1 MTNASAPADAKLSS
15 KASCA
20 SLCMFVIRRG
30 MFLLSLTATC
40 QVYTVSLKAGL
51 YTYNGFARGALDP
64 PDGDATQ
71 ADTGI
76 MRVARQAPT
85 AVTGRLVEELKAEG
99 EKEREYE
106 FNKGLAVAKQLQV
119 GRFVSKIDG
128 DGPVF
133 AGPFGGCA
141 SHPPGNTPGAAVH
154 TGGAP

>member
-1 MTNASAPADAKLSS
+1 MSIACYALH
-15 KASCA
+15 
-20 SLCMFVIRRG
+20 IRHPRAHI
-30 MFLLSLTATC
+30 LPSLTATC
-40 QVYTVSLKAGL
+40 QVCTVALKAGL
-51 YTYNGFARGALDP
+51 STYNGFARGALDP

-99 EKEREYE
+99 EEEHE
-106 FNKGLAVAKQLQV
+106 HAFNKGLPVAKQLHV

-141 SHPPGNTPGAAVH
+141 HVSPLCHRVLYADETQWREHVEIASPS
-154 TGGAP
+154 

>member
-1 MTNASAPADAKLSS
+1 
-15 KASCA
+15 
-20 SLCMFVIRRG
+20 MFVIRRG

-51 YTYNGFARGALDP
+51 YTYNGFARGALEP

-141 SHPPGNTPGAAVH
+141 HVSPLCHQVLYADETPWGEHIAIAR
-154 TGGAP
+154 PS

>member
-1 MTNASAPADAKLSS
+1 MRQD
-15 KASCA
+15 
-20 SLCMFVIRRG
+20 G
-30 MFLLSLTATC
+30 ED
-40 QVYTVSLKAGL
+40 
-51 YTYNGFARGALDP
+51 GFARGALDP

-119 GRFVSKIDG
+119 G
-128 DGPVF
+128 PVRTKL
-133 AGPFGGCA
+133 
-141 SHPPGNTPGAAVH
+141 SLAAK
-154 TGGAP
+154 

>member
-1 MTNASAPADAKLSS
+1 
-15 KASCA
+15 
-20 SLCMFVIRRG
+20 MFVIRRG

-106 FNKGLAVAKQLQV
+106 FNKRLPIAQQLKV
-119 GRFVSKIDG
+119 RGFVSQIDG
-128 DGPVF
+128 NGTVVSNR
-133 AGPFGGCA
+133 FGRCA
-141 SHPPGNTPGAAVH
+141 HRSPLCPQVSEADET
-154 TGGAP
+154 

>member
-1 MTNASAPADAKLSS
+1 MRFALHVRHPQGHVPA
-15 KASCA
+15 
-20 SLCMFVIRRG
+20 F
-30 MFLLSLTATC
+30 LTATC

-99 EKEREYE
+99 EKVREYE

-119 GRFVSKIDG
+119 G
-128 DGPVF
+128 
-133 AGPFGGCA
+133 
-141 SHPPGNTPGAAVH
+141 
-154 TGGAP
+154 